1 MMRKLGSNFWPWWKS
16 PQAVH
21 TLNLLFLVA
30 GLLIMCWSSPFT
42 KISELGFKLRHIER
56 RVPSRTVE
64 VTQGERTFLMCSII
78 SLWWFKAPYCLNFCH
93 DYNWDSLRFFAPI
106 LWILDATLM
115 PHVPLLS
122 GYWKNESLSTLHA
135 LHMKST
141 WFRKVSL
148 YCIFTTWFIVM
159 IPWNYHLNFVKTKLG
174 CFIWSCQ

>member
-1 MMRKLGSNFWPWWKS
+1 MKNRHGWVQQFQLWWSPDLPSWFSPRRCCQGPWTC
-16 PQAVH
+16 AVH
-21 TLNLLFLVA
+21 
-30 GLLIMCWSSPFT
+30 
-42 KISELGFKLRHIER
+42 GFKLRHIER

-93 DYNWDSLRFFAPI
+93 DYNWDSLRFFALI

-122 GYWKNESLSTLHA
+122 GYWKNASLSTLHA

-141 WFRKVSL
+141 WFRKDRS
-148 YCIFTTWFIVM
+148 WNW
-159 IPWNYHLNFVKTKLG
+159 PWTPG
-174 CFIWSCQ
+174 RIRSQGA